1 MPNTDSSSETTAMHE
16 LAVLPSSV
24 NTVSEERLI
33 SHPTLEAETQLLG
46 QPDNDL
52 TDSDLADNDVAD
64 NAPPLASNEMPFRCD
79 AFATTEKLALWFPR
93 VKETNT
99 CRMRWSKRS
108 RALGLQFAI
117 AGLVFVANLGLTI
130 YALAHFGSRDGVGL
144 LYAGDCDTVK
154 QLDRWLHLLINVLS
168 TGLLSASNYCMQL
181 QAAPTRKEL
190 DEGDWMDI
198 GILSLRNLR
207 YIDNRRKV
215 VYILL
220 ALSSVPIHLIYN
232 SAVFQSLGSNSY
244 TIAVVKDSFLQRAP
258 FDLVVSEKNRAHDPG
273 WDESR
278 VNPPNDYNETIT
290 SMRESAIRGLYQEL
304 DVPECFARYNDYFAP
319 QGNALVFVQN
329 QSVQSPAHDSLLIH
343 VGIVPRSDNWAK
355 NIERHK
361 LISGLRTPSPV
372 TTWFLGPKRYQVARC
387 LVEEPSQADNRCRFE
402 YSSYILITVCILNL
416 FKAGILFYTW
426 RTHGRR
432 LNTQP
437 SDTSDTTGMDD
448 QALSTLG
455 DAIASF
461 MRHPDETTKDRCL
474 ASSDHFIFRR
484 SMWGRERN
492 HHRIQDPRP
501 ERFKI
506 QSRRWMHSVSLRRRA
521 FTLSLY
527 TMDSCLMLLAVVLAL
542 LFISF
547 TSLRYRS
554 IRVSIPSFWDLGFGS
569 LTPFTY
575 LVIGLPRGDPEGLIA
590 NVLLANTPQFLLSL
604 TYLSLNAMLSA
615 FLVQREFALMHRE
628 DRRRPL
634 RVSEPVGLQ
643 RSSYTISIPLR
654 YGVPLL
660 VASGLMHWLISQSLF
675 LARIA
680 ALQDQHGTVNVRD
693 SFSTCGYSPIAV
705 LATVLAGLV
714 QTVAVVLLG
723 FRKYDG
729 VMRMVST
736 NSLAISA
743 ACHVLEGDQAEGY
756 LLPLRWGVVELNEDG
771 VSHCTFTTAPQE
783 GPAVSGQGMRVPVEG
798 KLYM

>member
-1 MPNTDSSSETTAMHE
+1 M
-16 LAVLPSSV
+16 
-24 NTVSEERLI
+24 VSEERLI

-46 QPDNDL
+46 QPD
-52 TDSDLADNDVAD
+52 SDLADNDLAD

-190 DEGDWMDI
+190 DEVHKRGDWMDI

-304 DVPECFARYNDYFAP
+304 DVPDCFARYNDYFAP

-329 QSVQSPAHDSLLIH
+329 RSVQSPAHDSLLIH

-355 NIERHK
+355 NMWAIENGTSSFRA
-361 LISGLRTPSPV
+361 
-372 TTWFLGPKRYQVARC
+372 FGPPQ
-387 LVEEPSQADNRCRFE
+387 SM
-402 YSSYILITVCILNL
+402 CILNL

-437 SDTSDTTGMDD
+437 SDASDTTGMDD

-492 HHRIQDPRP
+492 HHRIQDPCP

-506 QSRRWMHSVSLRRRA
+506 QSRRWMYSVSLRRRA
-521 FTLSLY
+521 FTLSL
-527 TMDSCLMLLAVVLAL
+527 CLLLLAVVMAL

-705 LATVLAGLV
+705 LATVLAGLA

-736 NSLAISA
+736 NSRAISA
-743 ACHVLEGDQAEGY
+743 ACHVLEGDQGEGY
-756 LLPLRWGVVELNEDG
+756 LLPLRWGVVEQNEDG
-771 VSHCTFTTAPQE
+771 VGHCTFTTAPQE
-783 GPAVSGQGMRVPVEG
+783 GPAVSGQGMRVPMEG